1 MESINAT
8 SLHRKSGRWG
18 THLLLL
24 VHRKFE
30 VVTRQRFHTH
40 SLYQQQM
47 LGAPFKPFLA

>member
-1 MESINAT
+1 M
-8 SLHRKSGRWG
+8 G

-40 SLYQQQM
+40 SLYQQQRWV
-47 LGAPFKPFLA
+47 PHSSRFLA